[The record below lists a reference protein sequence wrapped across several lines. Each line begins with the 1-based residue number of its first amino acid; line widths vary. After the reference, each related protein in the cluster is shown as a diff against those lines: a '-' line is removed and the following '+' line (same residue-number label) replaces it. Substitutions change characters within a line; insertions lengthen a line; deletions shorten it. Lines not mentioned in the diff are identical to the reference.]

1 MGLDYRTSRLLAR
14 VLKVVQKGRPIL
26 VQRYIYSKG
35 GGGGTI
41 TLLHI
46 SICSKL
52 VRNFS
57 NTLCFLYLT
66 TTFSFSQVHHQFDQN
81 VKCIIIMRIEAI
93 LFQI

>member
-1 MGLDYRTSRLLAR
+1 MDRGGG
-14 VLKVVQKGRPIL
+14 VLCPVQPAFSQDPKRGRPIL
-26 VQRYIYSKG
+26 VQRYIYSK

-57 NTLCFLYLT
+57 NTLGFVSTEFVPLCFLLNYDI
-66 TTFSFSQVHHQFDQN
+66 FIQPGKPSN
-81 VKCIIIMRIEAI
+81 
-93 LFQI
+93 